1 MSVELISKF
10 NTTQAMDGLRGS
22 SISSAET
29 NRTENEAGTQ
39 EKGAVTFGDF
49 LKSAV
54 NDANQTQLDADAA
67 ARELIAGRNKDIHG
81 TMLALEKADISLRL
95 LTQVRNKV
103 IDAYREVMKMQ
114 I

>member
-10 NTTQAMDGLRGS
+10 QSAQPGLGSIRDAESIRIDKVAESEQA
-22 SISSAET
+22 
-29 NRTENEAGTQ
+29 EN
-39 EKGAVTFGDF
+39 GAVTFGDF
-49 LKSAV
+49 LKTAITETNDLQLQSNEAV
-54 NDANQTQLDADAA
+54 D
-67 ARELIAGRNKDIHG
+67 ELIAGRNKDIHG
-81 TMLALEKADISLRL
+81 TMLALEKADVSLRL